1 MEDYIFKYK
10 QRRIWFNLILGLVWL
25 VFGILSLSF
34 NDNDFLP
41 GWQLIFGLVYIG
53 LYIYQ
58 KKYQYIE
65 LKNNQL
71 KSYYHF
77 GKTINLAEVN
87 RVKLFAGE
95 YTMFTNTKKLT
106 VALDGME
113 FESKVKFKSL
123 MDEIQES
130 IILEQTK
137 V

>member
-1 MEDYIFKYK
+1 MYK
-10 QRRIWFNLILGLVWL
+10 PTLF
-25 VFGILSLSF
+25 
-34 NDNDFLP
+34 
-41 GWQLIFGLVYIG
+41 IG

-95 YTMFTNTKKLT
+95 YTMFTNAKKLT

-123 MDEIQES
+123 MDEIQENL
-130 IILEQTK
+130 ILEQTK